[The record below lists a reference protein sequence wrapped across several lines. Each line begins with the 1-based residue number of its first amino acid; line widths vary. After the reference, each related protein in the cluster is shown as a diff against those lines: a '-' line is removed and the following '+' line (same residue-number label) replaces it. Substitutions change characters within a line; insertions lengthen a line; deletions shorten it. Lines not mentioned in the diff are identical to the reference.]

1 MNLDKKLGLTS
12 YNYLENLICFK
23 IICKKRMFEIKSKS
37 SNLNEYQHSLELS
50 DINDKYDKIYIKLI
64 EQINSKMKN
73 ESLKDDFDF
82 LNKINHQ
89 INMIE
94 LIYETVISHIFE
106 EIILNGWYIIHKNN
120 YKIVLSK

>member
-37 SNLNEYQHSLELS
+37 SNLNEYQYSLELI

-73 ESLKDDFDF
+73 ESFKDDFDF

-106 EIILNGWYIIHKNN
+106 EIILNG
-120 YKIVLSK
+120 